1 MIGAIY
7 EFERMNLLERQRE
20 GIIIGKREGKFRG
33 RSVKELDEDL
43 FNKYYEQ
50 YTMRKIN
57 KKEFAEKLQISPISL
72 LAPSPAPQQEDRLV
86 QEVTDQVLLKMKEI
100 LGEKYE

>member
-1 MIGAIY
+1 MSIRENLSIRLQEIREERGLSITDFSEELEISRSLLQAI
-7 EFERMNLLERQRE
+7 LS
-20 GIIIGKREGKFRG
+20 GKANPRADTIEH
-33 RSVKELDEDL
+33 
-43 FNKYYEQ
+43 
-50 YTMRKIN
+50 I
-57 KKEFAEKLQISPISL
+57 AEKLQISPISL